1 MNALHTALLLALR
14 SVQPYGLRV
23 PDALRE
29 ARTAGHRGATVP
41 EVETALRD
49 LADRSLVIAMPGGLA
64 ERWRLTALGESTL
77 KEEGL

>member
-1 MNALHTALLLALR
+1 MSSLHTHLLLALR
-14 SVQPYGLRV
+14 SVQPYGLPLVSLLAHARQ
-23 PDALRE
+23 AGLR
-29 ARTAGHRGATVP
+29 ATTAP